1 MSKTPSSHLP
11 MMNSV
16 SFMKRIGVCASVLTM
31 GAMVYAAEGDAPK
44 SAEPQASK
52 EAEKAE
58 KTGKWEKV
66 ADAKG
71 LPKFLLDN
79 SPLPP
84 GTPTYA
90 PVIEKVSPSVVTV
103 KTKKMM
109 VPGAQAEGGGRH
121 PMLDDPLLRRFFGLP
136 EAEEGQGGKKDAEKE
151 RKRGGKQG
159 KAVPQDFGLG
169 SGVIVSEEGHILTN
183 NHVVDG
189 ADEIEVQLGRNGKSY
204 KAKKLGA
211 DPETDIAVLKIEGR
225 SFKAVTF
232 GDSDKLRSGDI
243 VLAVGNPFELTQS
256 ATMGVVS
263 ATGRHKMQIASFGNF
278 IQTDAAI
285 NMGNSGGALVD
296 YLGRLVGINTAIFS
310 RSGGNQ
316 GIGFAVPSNVA
327 RFVMESLLRSGKVSR
342 GFLGIMPQEITPEL
356 ARTFKVEE
364 GVGVLVAQVTPGSA
378 ADKAGMKKGDVL
390 LEAEGQRVDTPD
402 DFRFKVASMP
412 PGAKV
417 RFKMTRDGKPLE
429 VTATLAERPD
439 LAKAAPAPVVEPD
452 PDVLDGVEVA
462 DLDESNRKEFR
473 IPEGVEGVLITK
485 VEPESPSGVA
495 GIRKGDV
502 IQEIGRKPVK
512 TADEAVKMSEDLK
525 REREVLV
532 LVSSRGSNRYVLL
545 KQQ

>member
-1 MSKTPSSHLP
+1 MSNQSAVTYL
-11 MMNSV
+11 MMNSE
-16 SFMKRIGVCASVLTM
+16 SFMKRIGVCASVLTF
-31 GAMVYAAEGDAPK
+31 GAFVHAEGEPQKPVAKGPEKAAE
-44 SAEPQASK
+44 SK
-52 EAEKAE
+52 P
-58 KTGKWEKV
+58 
-66 ADAKG
+66 

-90 PVIEKVSPSVVTV
+90 PVVEKVSPSVVTV
-103 KTKKMM
+103 KTKKMIA
-109 VPGAQAEGGGRH
+109 PGAPTAGGGGRH

-136 EAEEGQGGKKDAEKE
+136 EGDESEGGKKEGEKE

-189 ADEIEVQLGRNGKSY
+189 ADEIEVQLGRNGKSF
-204 KAKKLGA
+204 KAKKLGV
-211 DPETDIAVLKIEGR
+211 DPDTDIAVLKIEGGK
-225 SFKAVTF
+225 FTPVTF

-243 VLAVGNPFELTQS
+243 VVAVGNPFELTQS

-327 RFVMESLLRSGKVSR
+327 RFVMESLLRTGKVSR

-364 GVGVLVAQVTPGSA
+364 GVGVLVSQVTPGSA
-378 ADKAGMKKGDVL
+378 ADKAGMRKGDVL
-390 LEAEGQRVDTPD
+390 MEAEGQRVDTPD

-412 PGAKV
+412 PGTKV
-417 RFKMTRDGKPLE
+417 RFRIIRDGKQME
-429 VTATLAERPD
+429 IAATLAERPD
-439 LAKAAPAPVVEPD
+439 LAKAAPAPVIEPD

-462 DLDESNRKEFR
+462 DLDADNRKEFR
-473 IPEGVEGVLITK
+473 VPEGVEGVLITK

-502 IQEIGRKPVK
+502 IQEIARKPVK

-525 REREVLV
+525 KEREVLV
-532 LVSSRGSNRYVLL
+532 LVSSRGNNRYVLL

>member
-1 MSKTPSSHLP
+1 
-11 MMNSV
+11 
-16 SFMKRIGVCASVLTM
+16 MKRIGVCASVLAV

-44 SAEPQASK
+44 PAESKTPKDSEKAAEP
-52 EAEKAE
+52 
-58 KTGKWEKV
+58 
-66 ADAKG
+66 KG

-109 VPGAQAEGGGRH
+109 VPGAPTEGGGRH
-121 PMLDDPLLRRFFGLP
+121 PMMDDPLLRRFFGLP
-136 EAEEGQGGKKDAEKE
+136 EVEDGQGGKKDGEKE

-159 KAVPQDFGLG
+159 KPVPQDFGLG

-189 ADEIEVQLGRNGKSY
+189 ADEIE
-204 KAKKLGA
+204 GA

-225 SFKAVTF
+225 GFKAVTF

-378 ADKAGMKKGDVL
+378 AEKAGMKKGDVL

-417 RFKMTRDGKPLE
+417 RFKVTRDGKPLE

-473 IPEGVEGVLITK
+473 IPEGIEGVLITK

>member
-1 MSKTPSSHLP
+1 MLNAFGWSGVVSVSSHLP

-16 SFMKRIGVCASVLTM
+16 SFMKRIGVCASMLTI
-31 GAMVYAAEGDAPK
+31 GTMVYAAEGDPAKTAESKAPK
-44 SAEPQASK
+44 ET
-52 EAEKAE
+52 EKASE
-58 KTGKWEKV
+58 TK
-66 ADAKG
+66 A
-71 LPKFLLDN
+71 LPKFNLDN

-103 KTKKMM
+103 KTKKMV
-109 VPGAQAEGGGRH
+109 VPGAQPEGGGRH

-136 EAEEGQGGKKDAEKE
+136 EAEDGQGGKKEADKD

-169 SGVIVSEEGHILTN
+169 SGVIVSEDGHILTN

-225 SFKAVTF
+225 GFKAVTF

-417 RFKMTRDGKPLE
+417 RFKVTRDGKQVE

-439 LAKAAPAPVVEPD
+439 LAKAAPMPVVEPD

-462 DLDESNRKEFR
+462 DLDESSRKEFR
-473 IPEGVEGVLITK
+473 IPDGVEGVLITK

-512 TADEAVKMSEDLK
+512 SADEAVKMSEDLK

-532 LVSSRGSNRYVLL
+532 LVSSRGNNRYVLL

>member
-1 MSKTPSSHLP
+1 MI
-11 MMNSV
+11 NSV

-44 SAEPQASK
+44 PAEPQAAK
-52 EAEKAE
+52 ESEKAGKGE
-58 KTGKWEKV
+58 K
-66 ADAKG
+66 ASDAKG

-136 EAEEGQGGKKDAEKE
+136 EAEEGQGGKKDADKE

-232 GDSDKLRSGDI
+232 GDSDQLRSGDI

-417 RFKMTRDGKPLE
+417 RFKMTRDGKAIE